1 MCTQTLFCDM
11 KRLEMRYNR
20 RPLKL
25 LQTESSFMHGSL
37 LLGMFVV
44 SILRVS
50 IVLSLLSLTHNWKI
64 MMYLL
69 SVLNLCDNDN
79 KQINLTDKYVE
90 GRIWW
95 SYFVYN
101 QGHLIAW
108 REKEVEHFIGSGLVV
123 FVSFSFGLVIKSW
136 WLLFAVSFTEEE
148 DMNVWFYTIASWI

>member
-1 MCTQTLFCDM
+1 MLKM
-11 KRLEMRYNR
+11 ML
-20 RPLKL
+20 LVVSKL
-25 LQTESSFMHGSL
+25 LESFSFELLPFVYRCVHRPCFATWRGWKWDTTVGHLSFCKQSSFMHGSL

-50 IVLSLLSLTHNWKI
+50 VVLSLLSLTHNWKI
-64 MMYLL
+64 MTYLL

-79 KQINLTDKYVE
+79 KQINLTDKYVK

-101 QGHLIAW
+101 QGHLVAW

-123 FVSFSFGLVIKSW
+123 FVLFSFGLVIKS
-136 WLLFAVSFTEEE
+136 
-148 DMNVWFYTIASWI
+148 